1 MEYAYETIESQMNT
15 RKSSLSSLLRQSLA
29 QKESAPMPQP
39 QHASLSE
46 ETSQLIHEIQAQEKM
61 ELPRESAP

>member
-29 QKESAPMPQP
+29 QKESGPMPKA
-39 QHASLSE
+39 QHGSLSE
-46 ETSQLIHEIQAQEKM
+46 ETSQLIHEIQAEEKM
-61 ELPRESAP
+61 ELPRETLP